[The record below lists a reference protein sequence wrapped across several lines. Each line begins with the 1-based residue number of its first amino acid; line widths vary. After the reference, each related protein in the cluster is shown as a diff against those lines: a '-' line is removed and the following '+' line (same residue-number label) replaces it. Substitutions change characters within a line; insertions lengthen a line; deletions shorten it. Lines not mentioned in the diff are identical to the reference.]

1 MTRMCE
7 AVRKYGDE
15 RQNQE
20 RLETIREALKMNLP
34 IDSIAKLVR
43 LPVEEVHK
51 LIYEMEK

>member
-1 MTRMCE
+1 MCE

-20 RLETIREALKMNLP
+20 RLETIREALKMKLP

-43 LPVEEVHK
+43 LPVEEVQK
-51 LIYEMEK
+51 IIDEMEK

>member
-1 MTRMCE
+1 MCE

-15 RQNQE
+15 RQHQE

-43 LPVEEVHK
+43 LPVEEVQK
-51 LIYEMEK
+51 IIDEMEK

>member
-1 MTRMCE
+1 MTCMCE

-20 RLETIREALKMNLP
+20 RLETIREALKMKLP

-43 LPVEEVHK
+43 LPVEEVQK
-51 LIYEMEK
+51 IIDEMEK

>member
-1 MTRMCE
+1 MTCMCE

-15 RQNQE
+15 RQHQE

-34 IDSIAKLVR
+34 IDSIAKLAR